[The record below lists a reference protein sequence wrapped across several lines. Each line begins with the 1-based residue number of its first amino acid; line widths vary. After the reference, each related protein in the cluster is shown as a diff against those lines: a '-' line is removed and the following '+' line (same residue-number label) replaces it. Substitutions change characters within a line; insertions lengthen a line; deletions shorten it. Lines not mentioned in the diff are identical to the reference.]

1 MSQINTVIIYII
13 AVFFL
18 VGIADKVFLKGR
30 FGFAAELEAGIAQIS
45 GLVLSLVGIM
55 CFAPLLGK
63 ILTPIISPV
72 YDLIGADPA
81 NFPGIILGP
90 DGGAFALS
98 ESMTDNTMV
107 IALSG
112 LFLASMLGVTICFS
126 LPFAL
131 GIVTEADKATLG
143 KGMLAGIIASP
154 FGAVISGLIA
164 GFPVS
169 FIFRNLSVAF
179 VIVIIIVIVLLKAQD
194 ALVKGFILFSK
205 GISALAM
212 LSLGFACFEMLTGV
226 KLIPGLDSIGD
237 KFQTV
242 GNMGITI
249 GGALCMILFLQ
260 KVLKKAFLLLG
271 KALKINDVAVMGI
284 ILSTANA
291 MPVYSMIKDMDERG
305 KLLAISFSVP
315 ACYALG
321 SHLAYTATM
330 MPEYIVPEVAGKII
344 CGILAM
350 IIAWAVFIKGNESD
364 HISTKEHL

>member
-1 MSQINTVIIYII
+1 MYLICYSHNKDEAGDNGVLHNE
-13 AVFFL
+13 AKVPLSPVLFL
-18 VGIADKVFLKGR
+18 YRSFETPEKYRKGR
-30 FGFAAELEAGIAQIS
+30 M
-45 GLVLSLVGIM
+45 VLSLVGIM

-63 ILTPIISPV
+63 ILTPVISPV
-72 YDLIGADPA
+72 YQLIGADPA
-81 NFPGIILGP
+81 NFPGIVLGP

-98 ESMTDNTMV
+98 ESMTDDTMV

-131 GIVTEADKATLG
+131 GVVEEKDKTVLSR
-143 KGMLAGIIASP
+143 GMLAGIIASP
-154 FGAVISGLIA
+154 FGAVISGLLA
-164 GFPVS
+164 GFPIG

-179 VIVIIIVIVLLKAQD
+179 VIVVLIVIALLKAQEI
-194 ALVKGFILFSK
+194 LVKGFLIFSK
-205 GISALAM
+205 GISALAL

-226 KLIPGLDSIGD
+226 KIIPGLDSIGD

-242 GNMGITI
+242 GSMGITI
-249 GGALCMILFLQ
+249 GGALCMIHFLQ
-260 KVLKKAFLLLG
+260 KILKNIFLVVG
-271 KALKINDVAVMGI
+271 RMLKINDIAIMGI

-305 KLLAISFSVP
+305 KLYAVAFSVP

-330 MPEYIVPEVAGKII
+330 MPEYILPEVVGKLI
-344 CGILAM
+344 CGVLAVV
-350 IIAWAVFIKGNESD
+350 IAWVIFVRNSIPIENE
-364 HISTKEHL
+364 I